1 MKAKVLRIIICAVML
16 LMLSGCKKKET
27 VIIKPQVSS
36 SADVYREPAGN
47 GGTGETII
55 GDIDDDD
62 TSTDSR
68 FNYISTSEIE
78 QAYEYEFDGG
88 NVTIMRY
95 IGDEEKVT
103 IPSVIDGRA
112 VTRIE
117 DHAFRGSDITSVVIP
132 SSVKVIGTHSFS
144 GCDFLEQLTISDG
157 VQTIEGYAFASCPN
171 LAIVTLPDSLREI
184 AVGAFRDCPQIR
196 ATYKGETYTA
206 VDVEKLYEVF

>member
-1 MKAKVLRIIICAVML
+1 MKTKVLGITASVLAL

-78 QAYEYEFDGG
+78 QSYEYEIDGG